1 VPDFVIEV
9 QAVGSPSPPEVS
21 TTSQAVEISVT
32 PAVIVEGGEAQ
43 DKNYYHTQAIP
54 ATDWTIQH
62 NLGKY
67 PSAAV
72 IDTGMNRIFGD
83 EEYVDENTMVL
94 RFSVAFSGTAT
105 LN

>member
-1 VPDFVIEV
+1 MPDFIVEV
-9 QAVGSPSPPEVS
+9 QAVAGAEAPEIGTVAP
-21 TTSQAVEISVT
+21 AVEVLVS
-32 PAVIVEGGEAQ
+32 PAVIAEGAGA
-43 DKNYYHTQAIP
+43 DKNYYHTQAMP
-54 ATDWTIQH
+54 STDWTITH

-72 IDTGMNRIFGD
+72 LDTGMNRIFGD